1 MTKESHASP
10 FLRHLKIAGYCGLA
24 AVVLALFVAM
34 CAILTES
41 ALDRNAARH
50 PADTPELHEAGG
62 GPSASTEAART
73 PGSSG

>member
-34 CAILTES
+34 CAILKES
-41 ALDRNAARH
+41 ALDRDAARH
-50 PADTPELHEAGG
+50 PADTPELHDAGG
-62 GPSASTEAART
+62 SPAESART
-73 PGSSG
+73 SGSSG

>member
-34 CAILTES
+34 CAILKES
-41 ALDRNAARH
+41 ALDRDAARH
-50 PADTPELHEAGG
+50 PADTPELRDGG
-62 GPSASTEAART
+62 GPSTSAESART
-73 PGSSG
+73 SGSPG